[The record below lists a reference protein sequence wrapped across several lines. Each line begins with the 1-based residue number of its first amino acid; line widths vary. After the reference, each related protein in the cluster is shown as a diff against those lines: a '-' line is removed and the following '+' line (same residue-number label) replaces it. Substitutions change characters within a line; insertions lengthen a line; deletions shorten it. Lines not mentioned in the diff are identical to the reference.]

1 MMQRQRIV
9 PVNLGDE
16 MKQSY
21 LGYSISTL
29 VARALPDVRDGL
41 KPSQRRI
48 LVAMN
53 DLSLA
58 PNRQHRKC
66 AKITGDTSGNY
77 HPHGEAV
84 VYPTLVHLAQDWK
97 MRYRLVDGQ
106 GNFGSID
113 GFPPAAMRYT
123 EARLTGPAM
132 EILADLD
139 KNTVDFMPNYDDR
152 LEEPKVL
159 PSKFPN
165 LICNGSSGIGVA
177 MATQI
182 PPHNLN
188 EVVDGLVALI
198 EEPEMEVDLLM
209 RHIKAPDFP
218 TGGTIFGIT
227 GVQEAYRTGKGLI
240 TVRARANVETLA
252 NGRENIVI
260 TEIPFMIV
268 KGNLL
273 EKMADLVRDKRVE
286 GISNIR
292 DESDRDGMRI
302 VVELKRDA
310 DATVVLNNL
319 YKHSMLQS
327 TFGIIMLALVN
338 GWPKLLTLKE
348 LLQHYIDHR
357 HEVIVR
363 RAQFELDVAQRR
375 AHILEGYKKALDNLD
390 LTIQIIRQSATPD
403 AAKEALMAQLELSA
417 EQTQAILTMALQRL
431 TGMERQKI
439 EDEYLGLLKEIS
451 RLEALLASKAKRMKL
466 VKDELLE
473 MKKKYGDERRT
484 EVVLS
489 AEEFNIEDLIAEE
502 DMVISITHGSY
513 IKRIPV
519 SAYHRQ
525 RRGGRG
531 VTGMTTKEEDF
542 VEHMFIASTHS
553 YILFMTNKGRCHWLK
568 VYDIP
573 QGGRASK
580 GRSVVNM
587 LEIDPDEM
595 VAAIVPVK
603 EFDDQHFLI
612 QCTKLGLIKKTPL
625 SAYSNPRKGGII
637 AINIVGGD
645 ALIEGALT
653 DGTQDI
659 LISTK
664 HGQAVR
670 FPESE
675 VREVGRNSQ
684 GVKGITLREGDEV
697 VGMVVIRRDGSLLT
711 VCEKGFGKRSPIS
724 DYRTTHRGGIGV
736 IDIKTTERNGDVVAV
751 KEVVDE
757 DELMIISQKGIL
769 IRLPIRDIKVI
780 GRNTQGVRVINL
792 DEKDQVIDVAR
803 VIASEEDVVEGE
815 GVVEGVVEGG
825 ENGEGQ

>member
-58 PNRQHRKC
+58 PNRQYRKC
-66 AKITGDTSGNY
+66 AKITGDTTGNY
-77 HPHGEAV
+77 HPHGDQV

-97 MRYRLVDGQ
+97 MRYPLVDGQ

-132 EILADLD
+132 EMLADLD
-139 KNTVDFMPNYDDR
+139 KDTVAFMPNYDDR
-152 LEEPKVL
+152 LEEPRVL

-182 PPHNLN
+182 PPHNLG

-198 EEPEMEVDLLM
+198 EDPDLDVDGLM
-209 RHIKAPDFP
+209 RHVKAPDFP
-218 TGGTIFGIT
+218 TGGTIFGVS

-260 TEIPFMIV
+260 TEIPFMVV
-268 KGNLL
+268 KANLL
-273 EKMADLVRDKRVE
+273 EKMADLVRDKKVE

-292 DESDRDGMRI
+292 DESDRDGLRI
-302 VVELKRDA
+302 VVELRRDA
-310 DATVVLNNL
+310 DANVALNNL
-319 YKHSMLQS
+319 YRHSMLQS
-327 TFGIIMLALVN
+327 SFGIITLALVD

-348 LLQHYIDHR
+348 LLQRYLDHR
-357 HEVIVR
+357 HDVVVR
-363 RAQFELDVAQRR
+363 RAQFELGVAQRR
-375 AHILEGYKKALDNLD
+375 AHILEGLKKALEDLD
-390 LTIQIIRQSATPD
+390 LTIKLIRQSATPE
-403 AAKEALMAQLELSA
+403 AAKGALMERLELSA
-417 EQTQAILTMALQRL
+417 EQAQAILSMALQRL

-451 RLEALLASKAKRMKL
+451 GLEGLLASKARRMKL
-466 VKDELLE
+466 IKDELLE
-473 MKKKYGDERRT
+473 MKKKYGDDRRT

-502 DMVISITHGSY
+502 DVVISISHGGY

-519 SAYHRQ
+519 SAYRRQ

-531 VTGMTTKEEDF
+531 VTGMTTKDEDF
-542 VEHMFIASTHS
+542 VEHLFIASTHS
-553 YILFMTNKGRCHWLK
+553 YILFMTSKGRCHWLK

-587 LEIDPDEM
+587 LELDPDEKT
-595 VAAIVPVK
+595 AAIVPVK
-603 EFDDQHFLI
+603 EFDDQHFLV
-612 QCTKLGLIKKTPL
+612 QCTKQGLIKKTPL

-637 AINIVGGD
+637 ALNIVEGD
-645 ALIEGALT
+645 ALIEAALT

-659 LISTK
+659 LISTR

-675 VREVGRNSQ
+675 VRPVGRNAQ
-684 GVKGITLREGDEV
+684 GVKGVTLREGDEV
-697 VGMVVIRRDGSLLT
+697 VGMTVIRRDGTLLT
-711 VCEKGFGKRSPIS
+711 VCENGFGKRSPIS
-724 DYRTTHRGGIGV
+724 DYRITHRGGIGV
-736 IDIKTTERNGDVVAV
+736 IDIKTTERNGAVVAV

-780 GRNTQGVRVINL
+780 GRNTQGVRAINL
-792 DEKDQVIDVAR
+792 DEGDRVIDVAR
-803 VIASEEDVVEGE
+803 VIASEE
-815 GVVEGVVEGG
+815 
-825 ENGEGQ
+825 ENGGNGETGEEQ

>member
-1 MMQRQRIV
+1 MQRQRIV

-97 MRYRLVDGQ
+97 MRYPLVDGQ

-132 EILADLD
+132 ELLADLD

-159 PSKFPN
+159 PAKFPN
-165 LICNGSSGIGVA
+165 LVCNGSSGIGVA

-182 PPHNLN
+182 PPHNLV

-198 EEPEMEVDLLM
+198 DDPDTDVDGLM

-240 TVRARANVETLA
+240 TIRARANVETLA

-260 TEIPFMIV
+260 TEIPFMVV
-268 KGNLL
+268 KANLL
-273 EKMADLVRDKRVE
+273 EKMGELVRDKKVE

-292 DESDRDGMRI
+292 DESDRDGLRI
-302 VVELKRDA
+302 VVELKRDT
-310 DATVVLNNL
+310 DANVVLNNL

-327 TFGIIMLALVN
+327 SFGIIMLALVN
-338 GWPKLLTLKE
+338 GWPKLLNLKE
-348 LLQHYIDHR
+348 LLQHYVDHR
-357 HEVIVR
+357 HDVIVR
-363 RAQFELDVAQRR
+363 RAQFELGVAQRR
-375 AHILEGYKKALDNLD
+375 AHILEGFKKALDNLD
-390 LTIQIIRQSATPD
+390 LTIRIIRGSSTPEVARD
-403 AAKEALMAQLELSA
+403 ALMAQMELSA
-417 EQTQAILTMALQRL
+417 EQAQAILNMALQRL
-431 TGMERQKI
+431 TGLERKKI
-439 EDEYLGLLKEIS
+439 EDEYLALLKEIAS
-451 RLEALLASKAKRMKL
+451 LEALLASRPKRMKMI
-466 VKDELLE
+466 KDELLE

-484 EVVLS
+484 EIVLS
-489 AEEFNIEDLIAEE
+489 ADEFNIEDLIAEE
-502 DMVISITHGSY
+502 DVVISISHAGY

-519 SAYHRQ
+519 SAYRRQ

-553 YILFMTNKGRCHWLK
+553 YILFLTNKGRCHWLK

-580 GRSVVNM
+580 GRSVVNI
-587 LEIDPDEM
+587 LEVEADETI
-595 VAAIVPVK
+595 AAIVPVK
-603 EFDDQHFLI
+603 AFDDQHFLV
-612 QCTKLGLIKKTPL
+612 QCTRLGLIKKTPL

-637 AINIVGGD
+637 AINIVEGD
-645 ALIEGALT
+645 ALIEAALT

-664 HGQAVR
+664 LGQAVR
-670 FPESE
+670 FQEGE
-675 VREVGRNSQ
+675 VREVGRNAQ
-684 GVKGITLREGDEV
+684 GVRGITLREGDEV
-697 VGMVVIRRDGSLLT
+697 VGMVVVRREGTLLT
-711 VCEKGFGKRSPIS
+711 VCENGFGKRSQIS
-724 DYRTTHRGGIGV
+724 DYRITHRGGVGV
-736 IDIKTTERNGDVVAV
+736 IDIKTTERNGSVVAV

-780 GRNTQGVRVINL
+780 GRNTQGVRMISL
-792 DEKDQVIDVAR
+792 DGGDRVIDVAR
-803 VIASEEDVVEGE
+803 VIASEEN
-815 GVVEGVVEGG
+815 G
-825 ENGEGQ
+825 ENGSDGANGDET

>member
-58 PNRQHRKC
+58 PNRQYRKC
-66 AKITGDTSGNY
+66 AKITGDTTGNY
-77 HPHGEAV
+77 HPHGDQV

-97 MRYRLVDGQ
+97 MRYPLVDGQ

-132 EILADLD
+132 EMLADLD
-139 KNTVDFMPNYDDR
+139 KDTVAFMPNYDDR
-152 LEEPKVL
+152 LEEPRVL

-182 PPHNLN
+182 PPHNLG

-198 EEPEMEVDLLM
+198 EDPDLDVDGLM
-209 RHIKAPDFP
+209 RHVKAPDFP
-218 TGGTIFGIT
+218 TGGTIFGVS

-260 TEIPFMIV
+260 TEIPFMVV
-268 KGNLL
+268 KANLL
-273 EKMADLVRDKRVE
+273 EKMADLVRDKKVE

-292 DESDRDGMRI
+292 DESDRDGLRI
-302 VVELKRDA
+302 VVELRRDA
-310 DATVVLNNL
+310 DANVALNNL
-319 YKHSMLQS
+319 YRHSMLQS
-327 TFGIIMLALVN
+327 SFGIITLALVD

-348 LLQHYIDHR
+348 LLQRYLDHR
-357 HEVIVR
+357 HDVVVR
-363 RAQFELDVAQRR
+363 RAQFELGVAQRR
-375 AHILEGYKKALDNLD
+375 AHILEGLKKALEDLD
-390 LTIQIIRQSATPD
+390 LTIKLIRQSATPE
-403 AAKEALMAQLELSA
+403 AAKGALMERLELSA
-417 EQTQAILTMALQRL
+417 EQAQAILSMALQRL

-451 RLEALLASKAKRMKL
+451 GLEGLLASKARRMKL
-466 VKDELLE
+466 IKDELLE
-473 MKKKYGDERRT
+473 MKKKYGDDRRT

-502 DMVISITHGSY
+502 DVVISISHGGY

-519 SAYHRQ
+519 SAYRRQ

-531 VTGMTTKEEDF
+531 VTGMTTKDEDF
-542 VEHMFIASTHS
+542 VEHLFIASTHS
-553 YILFMTNKGRCHWLK
+553 YILFMTSKGRCHWLK

-587 LEIDPDEM
+587 LELDPDEKT
-595 VAAIVPVK
+595 AAIVPVK
-603 EFDDQHFLI
+603 EFDDQHFLV
-612 QCTKLGLIKKTPL
+612 QCTKQGLIKKTPL

-637 AINIVGGD
+637 ALNIVEGD
-645 ALIEGALT
+645 ALIEAALT

-659 LISTK
+659 LISTR

-675 VREVGRNSQ
+675 VRPVGRNAQ
-684 GVKGITLREGDEV
+684 GVKGVTLREGDEV
-697 VGMVVIRRDGSLLT
+697 VGMTVIRRDGTLLT
-711 VCEKGFGKRSPIS
+711 VCENGFGKRSPIS
-724 DYRTTHRGGIGV
+724 DYRITHRGGIGV
-736 IDIKTTERNGDVVAV
+736 IDIKTTERNGAVVAV

-792 DEKDQVIDVAR
+792 DEGDRVIDVAR
-803 VIASEEDVVEGE
+803 VIASEE
-815 GVVEGVVEGG
+815 
-825 ENGEGQ
+825 ENGGNGETGEEQ